1 VKCPT
6 HIDRQDQ
13 TTEDHTWAPHEEL
26 LGHDQ
31 SYERYQVSRWMA
43 IVHHASKIF
52 LTQPSINSNKMV
64 NEAKNQKIET
74 DQKHML
80 VGSYSK
86 HHQNGQNMRI
96 STIGVQNLDI
106 L

>member
-1 VKCPT
+1 MQSAKPGQRYIQRHEVRCPT
-6 HIDRQDQ
+6 HIDHQDQ

-64 NEAKNQKIET
+64 NEAKNK
-74 DQKHML
+74 K
-80 VGSYSK
+80 K
-86 HHQNGQNMRI
+86 RN
-96 STIGVQNLDI
+96 
-106 L
+106 